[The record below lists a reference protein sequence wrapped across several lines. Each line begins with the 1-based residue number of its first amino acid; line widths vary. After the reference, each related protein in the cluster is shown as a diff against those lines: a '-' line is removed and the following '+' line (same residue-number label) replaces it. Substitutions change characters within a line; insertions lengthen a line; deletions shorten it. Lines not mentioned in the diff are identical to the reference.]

1 MKPLGYP
8 KKGGK
13 VCPNME
19 DVSHRFQRLLRLL
32 SEIKEKPGQSA
43 QDLAEQFGTSKRN
56 LFRDIKLLQDSG
68 FTIESEGGYSLAGSP
83 PEFAS
88 MGEGPLQQGLH
99 PWELP
104 GAAPVRLELRIEPG
118 LARALHH
125 QPLHP
130 TQKIVGNRL
139 SLIANPDRVVDW
151 LMSIQGA
158 ELLEPSWLRGSLAR
172 RAQELLKTYG

>member
-1 MKPLGYP
+1 
-8 KKGGK
+8 
-13 VCPNME
+13 ME

-43 QDLAEQFGTSKRN
+43 QNLAEQFGTSKRN

-68 FTIESEGGYSLAGSP
+68 FTIDSEGGYRLAGSP
-83 PEFAS
+83 PEIAS
-88 MGEGPLQQGLH
+88 MGEPALQQGLH

-104 GAAPVRLELRIEPG
+104 GAGPVRLELKIEPG
-118 LARALHH
+118 LARALQH

-130 TQKIVGNRL
+130 TQKIVGNHL

-151 LMSIQGA
+151 LMSVQGA
-158 ELLEPSWLRGSLAR
+158 ELLEPDWLRGSLAR
-172 RAQELLKTYG
+172 RAQQLLKTYG